1 MSGKGRKRF
10 GFTIAAIV
18 AAFSMMT
25 GAMLAPASSLA
36 DEAVSHPAHIHNGD
50 CSAPGDVVAPLTNL
64 VNSEDQEYLSQS
76 ASHID
81 LEVADMLAT
90 PHSLVVHLSDD
101 EIGTY
106 LACGN
111 VTGTPDANGT
121 LVVGLGQLGDS
132 GKEGVALLTTNASGG
147 TDVMAYLLEE
157 PQVTGMAMPAASD
170 DHPAHIHNG
179 DCKAPGDVV
188 FPLTN
193 VTPTGDAT
201 NVLLVEGSATE
212 NIATSLADLTA
223 APHSIVAHLSAD
235 EIGTYLVCGDVT
247 GTPDANGMIAIPLNE
262 VAPSGYVGLALLKDN
277 GDSTTS
283 VWLYLVPGISGGMA
297 TPSGEEG
304 EYATPSMEG
313 MDMGTPAAS
322 AAGEQA
328 IAIAGFAFDPVT
340 IEVPVG
346 TTVTW
351 TNQDSAA
358 HTVTSD
364 DGTSFQSGKM
374 DQGATFSYTFDTA
387 GTFAYHCEYHAG
399 MKATIVVK

>member
-1 MSGKGRKRF
+1 MIGARRATSHTTRFGEETRSMSGKGRKRF

-64 VNSEDQEYLSQS
+64 VNSDEQEYLSQS
-76 ASHID
+76 TSHID

-90 PHSLVVHLSDD
+90 PHSLVVHLSDA

-121 LVVGLGQLGDS
+121 LIVGLGQLADS

-179 DCKAPGDVV
+179 DCTAPGDVV

-193 VTPTGDAT
+193 VTPMGDAGT
-201 NVLLVEGSATE
+201 LQVEAASTE
-212 NIATSLADLTA
+212 KIATKLSDLTA
-223 APHSIVAHLSAD
+223 APHSIVSH
-235 EIGTYLVCGDVT
+235 
-247 GTPDANGMIAIPLNE
+247 
-262 VAPSGYVGLALLKDN
+262 
-277 GDSTTS
+277 
-283 VWLYLVPGISGGMA
+283 
-297 TPSGEEG
+297 
-304 EYATPSMEG
+304 
-313 MDMGTPAAS
+313 
-322 AAGEQA
+322 
-328 IAIAGFAFDPVT
+328 
-340 IEVPVG
+340 
-346 TTVTW
+346 
-351 TNQDSAA
+351 
-358 HTVTSD
+358 
-364 DGTSFQSGKM
+364 
-374 DQGATFSYTFDTA
+374 
-387 GTFAYHCEYHAG
+387 
-399 MKATIVVK
+399 